1 MSNAFFILPLFLSIN
16 GAQREG
22 LSVCCIPSVSVIPKY
37 VPTYT
42 DGYKSLIYLS
52 VHNCTLHTSSD
63 ISNQM
68 YKMNSKLIGGK

>member
-42 DGYKSLIYLS
+42 DGYKSLIYQ
-52 VHNCTLHTSSD
+52 CTIAHCTQVATFP
-63 ISNQM
+63 NV
-68 YKMNSKLIGGK
+68 